1 MGAYSLTNAAKADL
15 KSVAIYTQR
24 RWGKEQR
31 RFYSRQFDDAL
42 LHLANNPDAGLSC
55 DHIKEGYKKF
65 PTGSHTIFFRIISEK
80 EIQIVRILHK
90 RMDVARQLRG
100 T

>member
-1 MGAYSLTNAAKADL
+1 MGTYSLTNAARADL
-15 KSVAIYTQR
+15 KSAAAYTQR

-31 RFYSRQFDDAL
+31 RVYSKQFDDAFL
-42 LHLANNPDAGLSC
+42 LLANNPDAGLSC
-55 DHIKEGYKKF
+55 DHINQGYRKF
-65 PTGSHTIFFRIISEK
+65 PTGSHTIFLRIISET

-90 RMDVARQLRG
+90 RMDVAPQLRG

>member
-1 MGAYSLTNAAKADL
+1 MGAYSLTKAARADL
-15 KSVAIYTQR
+15 KSVAAYTQR

-31 RFYSRQFDDAL
+31 RVYSKQFDDAFL
-42 LHLANNPDAGLSC
+42 LLANNPDAGLSC

-65 PTGSHTIFFRIISEK
+65 PTGSHTIFFRILSEN

-90 RMDVARQLRG
+90 RMDVARQLKG

>member
-1 MGAYSLTNAAKADL
+1 MGSYSLTNAARADL
-15 KSVAIYTQR
+15 KSIAVYTQR
-24 RWGKEQR
+24 RWGREQR
-31 RFYSRQFDDAL
+31 RSYSRQFDDAFIL
-42 LHLANNPDAGLSC
+42 LANNPDAGVSC
-55 DHIKEGYKKF
+55 DFIKEGYKKF
-65 PTGSHTIFFRIISEK
+65 PTGSHTIFFRMLSEN

>member
-1 MGAYSLTNAAKADL
+1 MGTYSLTNAARADL
-15 KSVAIYTQR
+15 KSVAVYTQR
-24 RWGKEQR
+24 RWGKQQR
-31 RFYSRQFDDAL
+31 RNYSKQCDDAFL
-42 LHLANNPDAGLSC
+42 LLASNPDAGLSC

-65 PTGSHTIFFRIISEK
+65 PAGSHTIFVRIISES

-90 RMDVARQLRG
+90 RMDVARQLGG

>member
-1 MGAYSLTNAAKADL
+1 MGTYSLTNAARADL
-15 KSVAIYTQR
+15 KSVAAYTQR

-31 RFYSRQFDDAL
+31 RVYSKQFDDAFFL
-42 LHLANNPDAGLSC
+42 LSNNPDAGVTC

-65 PTGSHTIFFRIISEK
+65 PTGSHLIFFRVISQN
-80 EIQIVRILHK
+80 EIQVVRILHK

>member
-1 MGAYSLTNAAKADL
+1 MGTYSLTNAAKADL
-15 KSVAIYTQR
+15 KSIAAYTQR

-31 RFYSRQFDDAL
+31 RLYSKQFDDAFL
-42 LHLANNPDAGLSC
+42 LFANNPDTGVSC
-55 DHIKEGYKKF
+55 DHIKEGYRKF
-65 PTGSHTIFFRIISEK
+65 PTGSHIIFFRITSQS

-90 RMDVARQLRG
+90 RMDVARQLSG

>member
-1 MGAYSLTNAAKADL
+1 MGTYSLTNAARADL
-15 KSVAIYTQR
+15 KSVAVYTQR

-31 RFYSRQFDDAL
+31 RIYSKQFDDAFL
-42 LHLANNPDAGLSC
+42 LLANSPDAGLSC
-55 DHIKEGYKKF
+55 DHIKKGYKKF
-65 PTGSHTIFFRIISEK
+65 PTGTHTIFFRIISQS

-90 RMDVARQLRG
+90 RMDMARQLRG

>member
-1 MGAYSLTNAAKADL
+1 MGTYSLTNAARADL
-15 KSVAIYTQR
+15 KSVAVYTQR

-31 RFYSRQFDDAL
+31 RIHSKQFDDAFL
-42 LHLANNPDAGLSC
+42 LLANSPDAGLSC

-65 PTGSHTIFFRIISEK
+65 PTGSHTIFFRIISES